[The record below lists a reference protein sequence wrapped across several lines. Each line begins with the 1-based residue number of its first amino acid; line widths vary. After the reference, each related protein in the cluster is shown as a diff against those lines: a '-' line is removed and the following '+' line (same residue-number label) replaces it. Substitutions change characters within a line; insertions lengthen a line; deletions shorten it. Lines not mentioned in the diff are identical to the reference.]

1 MKILIY
7 IMPLLLIVYLIC
19 ITVDILKRS
28 KGMKEAEIAGG
39 VSFRHKYPEFVKAL
53 WISILGIP
61 LTGTVVFMELYGR
74 DVADLTLKNI
84 GMISSLGTLTGFY
97 VIGLIDWLVVYFKY
111 NEFRLCNDCFYLGG
125 QKYDRKKYSYSLE
138 DDNVIFSAKRGQDL
152 KIAVPEDKRKEVLSI
167 LEKYYTKSENE

>member
-19 ITVDILKRS
+19 ITVDISKRS
-28 KGMKEAEIAGG
+28 KGMKDAEIAGG

-74 DVADLTLKNI
+74 DVAELTLKNI

-125 QKYDRKKYSYSLE
+125 QKYDRKKYSYALE

-167 LEKYYTKSENE
+167 LEKYYTKS

>member
-7 IMPLLLIVYLIC
+7 IMPLLLIVCLIC
-19 ITVDILKRS
+19 IIVDISKRN
-28 KGMKEAEIAGG
+28 KGMKEAEMAGG

-53 WISILGIP
+53 CLSILGI
-61 LTGTVVFMELYGR
+61 LLLVTGVFMGLFRR
-74 DVADLTLKNI
+74 DVAEWTLKNI
-84 GMISSLGTLTGFY
+84 EMISSFGTLMGFY

-125 QKYDRKKYSYSLE
+125 HKYDRKKFSYSLE

-167 LEKYYTKSENE
+167 LEQYYTKEV